1 MRFERKFEALLLRV
15 ALRHFGLYASAGLG
29 RGRGDG
35 LGSAEIGRRQAT
47 RLTVCRVYVD

>member
-35 LGSAEIGRRQAT
+35 VVKCRNRPQTSYPVD
-47 RLTVCRVYVD
+47 RLSRVC